1 MFFLSKTNSQE
12 GLDKTAP
19 HKLKTQKRNEK
30 KYHLKIIDFF
40 YHLENT
46 NILLHLLTAYITPY
60 LTMLPVIL
68 PIDPIDKLDTIIPAL
83 IYVFLF
89 TLPLF
94 VLAPKTKTSLK
105 TP

>member
-19 HKLKTQKRNEK
+19 QNPTQQNTNENNFR
-30 KYHLKIIDFF
+30 LKIRIF
-40 YHLENT
+40 YHSENT
-46 NILLHLLTAYITPY
+46 NILLRLLTVYTTPY
-60 LTMLPVIL
+60 LTMLPVIW
-68 PIDPIDKLDTIIPAL
+68 PIDPIDKLDAIIPAL

-94 VLAPKTKTSLK
+94 VLGPKTKTALK
-105 TP
+105 TL